1 MKKCLA
7 TLLLTAMV
15 IGLTACGAET
25 SDTSASDSAADETAE
40 EASEDTEAAE
50 ETAEEGG
57 EEEATYKIAYVASW
71 LGAEYFEND
80 HAVLEPI
87 LNEAGMEIDLF
98 GPADYDT
105 RTESELSIIE
115 NIITGG
121 EYDVIMLYADEPD
134 AFVDLRLR
142 SEEAGIPWIGYIM
155 PAESNCGTL
164 FVGDTYEDRAVAN
177 YNKIIEY
184 VEEHA
189 DLYEGL
195 DVIEVAVA
203 GHSSNEG
210 CDYRAYH
217 TGELL
222 EANEDWN
229 FEVVYYQSAVG
240 TDAGVT
246 FAENCLQAHPDVKIW
261 LCNADDA
268 AIGVY
273 QALNNIGKGSD
284 EDQIITGIDAG
295 SSFRELCGAGTAFRF
310 SSYCTSSACAETL
323 IEVVPKLLAGEY
335 EYQETVP
342 IPTTTVDIN
351 NLDIK

>member
-1 MKKCLA
+1 MKKGLVM
-7 TLLLTAMV
+7 LLVTAM
-15 IGLTACGAET
+15 IAGLTACGTGASGSATSEGTAEKT
-25 SDTSASDSAADETAE
+25 EATAE
-40 EASEDTEAAE
+40 ETTEERSEE
-50 ETAEEGG
+50 ET
-57 EEEATYKIAYVASW
+57 TYKIAYVASW

-87 LNEAGMEIDLF
+87 LNDAGMEIDLF

-105 RTESELSIIE
+105 RTETELSIIE

-134 AFVDLRLR
+134 AFVDLRLK

-155 PAESNCGTL
+155 PASSNCGTL
-164 FVGDTYEDRAVAN
+164 FIGDTYEDRAVAN

-195 DVIEVAVA
+195 DEIEVAVA

-217 TGELL
+217 TAELL

-229 FEVVYYQSAVG
+229 FKTVYYQSAVG
-240 TDAGVT
+240 TDEGVT

-295 SSFRELCGAGTAFRF
+295 ASFRELCGAGTAFRF
-310 SSYCTSSACAETL
+310 SSYCTSSSCAETL
-323 IEVVPKLLAGEY
+323 IEVVPKLIANEY
-335 EYQETVP
+335 EYQETIS

-351 NLDIK
+351 SLDIK

>member
-1 MKKCLA
+1 MKKGLA
-7 TLLLTAMV
+7 MLLLTTMI
-15 IGLTACGAET
+15 IGLTACG
-25 SDTSASDSAADETAE
+25 SKG
-40 EASEDTEAAE
+40 SENPAPENAAE
-50 ETAEEGG
+50 ETETPAEETPTEEATEENG
-57 EEEATYKIAYVASW
+57 EEKSTYKIAYVASW
-71 LGAEYFEND
+71 LGAEFFEND

-98 GPADYDT
+98 GPADFDT
-105 RTESELSIIE
+105 RTETELSIIE

-134 AFVDLRLR
+134 AFVDLRLK
-142 SEEAGIPWIGYIM
+142 SEEAGIPWIGYTM
-155 PAESNCGTL
+155 PASSNCGTL
-164 FVGDTYEDRAVAN
+164 FIGDTYEDRAVAN

-184 VEEHA
+184 VEAHA
-189 DLYEGL
+189 DLYKDL
-195 DVIEVAVA
+195 DEIEVAVA

-210 CDYRAYH
+210 CDYRAHH
-217 TGELL
+217 TAELL
-222 EANEDWN
+222 EANKDWN
-229 FEVVYYQSAVG
+229 FKTVYYQSAVG
-240 TDAGVT
+240 ADEGVS

-295 SSFRELCGAGTAFRF
+295 VSFRELCGAGTAFRF
-310 SSYCTSSACAETL
+310 SSYCTSSSCAETL
-323 IEVVPKLLAGEY
+323 IEVVPKLIAGEY
-335 EYQETVP
+335 EYQETVS

-351 NLDIK
+351 NLDVK